1 MLRPLALNFLIDQ
14 YKIWQDSRVQTKEV
28 LSHKY
33 VKRLFIARFISN
45 FGNGMGPIALAF
57 GILGLPNG
65 SANMLGLVLGAT
77 TVLFL
82 LMAPFGGVIADKYGR
97 ARMVGVT
104 DMACGLVL
112 FIQVA
117 YFATGDVPLA
127 VLLITNG
134 FFGLMWGIFWP
145 AFSGLMPA
153 VLPEAGLQK
162 GNALNAFMT
171 NAGVISGAAVA
182 GLLIEVFGVAFTLA
196 IDAASFFISGLMIF
210 TFRHLTPRAKHTE
223 NTMLDDLL
231 HGWKVF
237 LSFRWI
243 VIIVGAFSFIV
254 MCWAA
259 AENVLGPLIALEHF
273 NGPKSWSF
281 VISAESAGLIVGSL
295 IAIKIKPK
303 YPMRFLMLSS
313 FTITFYIWS
322 LAKPQSLLMIAFGA
336 FLFGITLDLWGTLW
350 STALQRKVPR
360 DSLSR
365 VSSFDAMGSMMF
377 RPVGLAIAAP
387 LSTLFGIENFLQ
399 ILAAITVVAIIVP
412 LLDPQVRNMSYEDM
426 SVNRNL

>member
-1 MLRPLALNFLIDQ
+1 ML
-14 YKIWQDSRVQTKEV
+14 TKEV
-28 LSHKY
+28 LAHKY

-57 GILGLPNG
+57 GILALPNG
-65 SANMLGLVLGAT
+65 SANMLGLVLGTT

-82 LMAPFGGVIADKYGR
+82 IMLPFGGVIADKYGR
-97 ARMVGVT
+97 ARMVGLT
-104 DMACGLVL
+104 DMAAGLVL
-112 FIQVA
+112 FIQVF
-117 YFATGDVPLA
+117 YFATGDVPIA

-162 GNALNAFMT
+162 GNALNAFMH
-171 NAGVISGAAVA
+171 NAGVILGAAAA
-182 GLLIEVFGVAFTLA
+182 GLLIDVFGVAFTLA

-231 HGWKVF
+231 HGWRVF

-243 VIIVGAFSFIV
+243 VIIVGAFSVIV

-259 AENVLGPLIALEHF
+259 AENILGPLIALEHF
-273 NGPKSWSF
+273 NGAKSWSF
-281 VISAESAGLIVGSL
+281 VITAESAGLIVGSI

-303 YPMRFLMLSS
+303 YPMRFLMISS

-377 RPVGLAIAAP
+377 RPIGLAIAAP
-387 LSTLFGIENFLQ
+387 LSTLLGIENFLQ

-426 SVNRNL
+426 SVKRNL

>member
-1 MLRPLALNFLIDQ
+1 VL
-14 YKIWQDSRVQTKEV
+14 TKEV
-28 LSHKY
+28 LAHKY

-57 GILGLPNG
+57 GILALPNG
-65 SANMLGLVLGAT
+65 SANMLGFVLGTT
-77 TVLFL
+77 TVVFL

-97 ARMVGVT
+97 ARMVGLT
-104 DMACGLVL
+104 DMAAGAVL
-112 FIQVA
+112 FIQVF
-117 YFATGDVPLA
+117 YFAKGEVPLA
-127 VLLITNG
+127 ILLITNG

-153 VLPEAGLQK
+153 VLPEEGLQK

-182 GLLIEVFGVAFTLA
+182 GILIDIFGVAFTLA

-210 TFRHLTPRAKHTE
+210 TFRHLTPRAQKTE
-223 NTMLDDLL
+223 NTMLDDLI
-231 HGWKVF
+231 HGWKIF

-273 NGPKSWSF
+273 NGAKSWSF

-295 IAIKIKPK
+295 IAIKVKPK
-303 YPMRFLMLSS
+303 YPMRFLMISS

-365 VSSFDAMGSMMF
+365 VSAFDAMGSMMF

-387 LSTLFGIENFLQ
+387 LSTLVGIENFLQ
-399 ILAAITVVAIIVP
+399 ILAAITVVAIVVP
-412 LLDPQVRNMSYEDM
+412 LLDPQVRNMSYEDLP
-426 SVNRNL
+426 RKIAR

>member
-1 MLRPLALNFLIDQ
+1 ML
-14 YKIWQDSRVQTKEV
+14 TKEV
-28 LSHKY
+28 LAHKY

-57 GILGLPNG
+57 GILALPNG

-77 TVLFL
+77 TVVFL
-82 LMAPFGGVIADKYGR
+82 IMAPFGGVIADKYGR
-97 ARMVGVT
+97 ARMVGLT
-104 DMACGLVL
+104 DMAAGLVL
-112 FIQVA
+112 LIQVA

-171 NAGVISGAAVA
+171 NAGVILGAAAA
-182 GLLIEVFGVAFTLA
+182 GLLIDVFGVAFTLA

-210 TFRHLTPRAKHTE
+210 TFRHLTPRAQHTE

-231 HGWKVF
+231 HGWRVF

-281 VISAESAGLIVGSL
+281 VITAESAGLIVGSI
-295 IAIKIKPK
+295 IAIKVKPK
-303 YPMRFLMLSS
+303 YPLRFLMLSS

-377 RPVGLAIAAP
+377 RPIGLAIAAP
-387 LSTLFGIENFLQ
+387 LSTLLGIENFLQ
-399 ILAAITVVAIIVP
+399 ILAAITVVAITLP
-412 LLDPQVRNMSYEDM
+412 LLSSEVRNMKYNE
-426 SVNRNL
+426 NP

>member
-1 MLRPLALNFLIDQ
+1 ML
-14 YKIWQDSRVQTKEV
+14 TKEV
-28 LSHKY
+28 LAHKY

-57 GILGLPNG
+57 GILALPNG
-65 SANMLGLVLGAT
+65 SANMLGLVLGTT
-77 TVLFL
+77 TVVFL
-82 LMAPFGGVIADKYGR
+82 IMAPFGGVIADKYGR
-97 ARMVGVT
+97 ARMVGLT
-104 DMACGLVL
+104 DMAAGLVL
-112 FIQVA
+112 LIQVA

-162 GNALNAFMT
+162 GNALNAFMH
-171 NAGVISGAAVA
+171 NAGVILGAAAA
-182 GLLIEVFGVAFTLA
+182 GLLIDVFGVAFTLA

-210 TFRHLTPRAKHTE
+210 TFRHLTPRAQHTE

-281 VISAESAGLIVGSL
+281 VITAESAGLIVGSI
-295 IAIKIKPK
+295 IAIKVKPK
-303 YPMRFLMLSS
+303 YPLRFLMLSS

-377 RPVGLAIAAP
+377 RPIGLAISAP
-387 LSTLFGIENFLQ
+387 LSTLLGIENFLQ

>member
-1 MLRPLALNFLIDQ
+1 VL
-14 YKIWQDSRVQTKEV
+14 TKEV
-28 LSHKY
+28 LAHKY

-57 GILGLPNG
+57 GILALPNG
-65 SANMLGLVLGAT
+65 SANVLGFVLGAT
-77 TVLFL
+77 TVVFL
-82 LMAPFGGVIADKYGR
+82 IMTPFGGVIADKYGR
-97 ARMVGVT
+97 ARMVGLT
-104 DMACGLVL
+104 DMAAGLVL
-112 FIQVA
+112 LVQVA
-117 YFATGDVPLA
+117 YFATGDVPIA
-127 VLLITNG
+127 VLLIVNG

-145 AFSGLMPA
+145 AFSGLIPA

-171 NAGVISGAAVA
+171 NAGVILGAAAA
-182 GLLIEVFGVAFTLA
+182 GLLIDIFGVALTLA
-196 IDAASFFISGLMIF
+196 IDAISFIVSGFMIF
-210 TFRHLTPRAKHTE
+210 TFRHLTPRAEISE
-223 NTMLDDLL
+223 NTMLDDLI
-231 HGWKVF
+231 HGWRVF

-243 VIIVGAFSFIV
+243 VIIVASFSFIV

-273 NGPKSWSF
+273 NGAKSWSF
-281 VISAESAGLIVGSL
+281 VITAESAGLIVGSI
-295 IAIKIKPK
+295 IAIKVKPK

-313 FTITFYIWS
+313 FSITFYIWS
-322 LAKPQSLLMIAFGA
+322 MAKPQSLLMIAFGA

-350 STALQRKVPR
+350 YTALQRKVPR

-365 VSSFDAMGSMMF
+365 VSAFDGMGSMMF

-387 LSTLFGIENFLQ
+387 LSILFGIENVLEIF
-399 ILAAITVVAIIVP
+399 AAITVVAIILP
-412 LLDPQVRNMSYEDM
+412 LLNSEVRNMSYEDM

>member
-1 MLRPLALNFLIDQ
+1 
-14 YKIWQDSRVQTKEV
+14 
-28 LSHKY
+28 
-33 VKRLFIARFISN
+33 LFIARFISN

-57 GILGLPNG
+57 GILALPNG

-77 TVLFL
+77 TVVFL

-104 DMACGLVL
+104 DMAAGLVL

-210 TFRHLTPRAKHTE
+210 TFRHLTPRAEQTE

-426 SVNRNL
+426 GLKRINP

>member
-1 MLRPLALNFLIDQ
+1 MDTR
-14 YKIWQDSRVQTKEV
+14 EV
-28 LSHKY
+28 LKKPF
-33 VKRLFIARFISN
+33 VKRLFLARFISN

-57 GILGLPNG
+57 GILALPNG
-65 SANMLGLVLGAT
+65 SANMLGLVLGTT
-77 TVLFL
+77 TVIFL

-97 ARMVGVT
+97 ARMVGLT
-104 DMACGLVL
+104 DMAAGLVL

-117 YFATGDVPLA
+117 YFATGDVPLW
-127 VLLITNG
+127 VLLVTNG

-145 AFSGLMPA
+145 AFTGLIPA

-162 GNALNAFMT
+162 GNALNAFVT
-171 NAGVISGAAVA
+171 NAGVILGAAVA
-182 GLLIEVFGVAFTLA
+182 GILIDIFGVAFTLA
-196 IDAASFFISGLMIF
+196 IDAASFFISGVMIF
-210 TFRHLTPRAKHTE
+210 TFRHLTPRAEHTE

-231 HGWKVF
+231 HGWRVF

-243 VIIVGAFSFIV
+243 VIIVAAFSFIV

-259 AENVLGPLIALEHF
+259 AENVLGPLIALKHF

-295 IAIKIKPK
+295 IAIKVKPK
-303 YPMRFLMLSS
+303 FPMRFLMLSS

-322 LAKPQSLLMIAFGA
+322 LAKPQSLLLIAFGA

-350 STALQRKVPR
+350 NTALQRKVPR
-360 DSLSR
+360 ESLSR
-365 VSSFDAMGSMMF
+365 VAAFDAMGSMMF
-377 RPVGLAIAAP
+377 RPIGLAIAAP
-387 LSTLFGIENFLQ
+387 LSTLVGIENFLQ
-399 ILAAITVVAIIVP
+399 IMAAITVVAIVLP

-426 SVNRNL
+426 AKK

>member
-1 MLRPLALNFLIDQ
+1 MAHR
-14 YKIWQDSRVQTKEV
+14 
-28 LSHKY
+28 Y

-57 GILGLPNG
+57 GILALPNG
-65 SANMLGLVLGAT
+65 SANMLGFVLGTT
-77 TVLFL
+77 TVVFL

-97 ARMVGVT
+97 ARMVGLT
-104 DMACGLVL
+104 DMAAGAVL
-112 FIQVA
+112 FIQVF
-117 YFATGDVPLA
+117 YFAKGDVPLA
-127 VLLITNG
+127 ILLITNG

-153 VLPEAGLQK
+153 VLPEEGLQK

-182 GLLIEVFGVAFTLA
+182 GILIDIFGVAFTLA
-196 IDAASFFISGLMIF
+196 IDAVSFFISGLMIF
-210 TFRHLTPRAKHTE
+210 TFRHLTPRAQKSE
-223 NTMLDDLL
+223 NTMLDDLI
-231 HGWKVF
+231 HGWKIF

-273 NGPKSWSF
+273 NGAKSWSF

-295 IAIKIKPK
+295 IAIKVKPK
-303 YPMRFLMLSS
+303 YPMRFLMISS

-365 VSSFDAMGSMMF
+365 VSAFDAMGSMMF

-387 LSTLFGIENFLQ
+387 LSTLVGIENFLQ
-399 ILAAITVVAIIVP
+399 ILAAITIVAIVVP
-412 LLDPQVRNMSYEDM
+412 LLDPQVRNMSYEDLP
-426 SVNRNL
+426 RKAAR

>member
-1 MLRPLALNFLIDQ
+1 ML
-14 YKIWQDSRVQTKEV
+14 TKEV
-28 LSHKY
+28 LAHKY

-57 GILGLPNG
+57 GILALPNG

-77 TVLFL
+77 TVVFL
-82 LMAPFGGVIADKYGR
+82 IMAPFGGVIADKYGR
-97 ARMVGVT
+97 ARMVGLT
-104 DMACGLVL
+104 DMAAGLVL
-112 FIQVA
+112 LIQVA
-117 YFATGDVPLA
+117 YFATGDVPIA

-210 TFRHLTPRAKHTE
+210 TFRHLTPRAEQTE

-259 AENVLGPLIALEHF
+259 AENVLGPLIAPEHF

-426 SVNRNL
+426 SVNRKM

>member
-1 MLRPLALNFLIDQ
+1 M
-14 YKIWQDSRVQTKEV
+14 QTKEV

-57 GILGLPNG
+57 GILALPDG

-77 TVLFL
+77 TVVFL

-104 DMACGLVL
+104 DMAAGLVL

-210 TFRHLTPRAKHTE
+210 TFRHLTPRAEQTE

-426 SVNRNL
+426 PVNRNL

>member
-1 MLRPLALNFLIDQ
+1 M
-14 YKIWQDSRVQTKEV
+14 QTKEV

-57 GILGLPNG
+57 GILALPDG

-77 TVLFL
+77 TVVFL

-104 DMACGLVL
+104 DMAAGLVL

-210 TFRHLTPRAKHTE
+210 TFRHLTPRAEQTE

-426 SVNRNL
+426 SVNRKM

>member
-1 MLRPLALNFLIDQ
+1 ML
-14 YKIWQDSRVQTKEV
+14 TKEV
-28 LSHKY
+28 LAHKY

-57 GILGLPNG
+57 GILALPNG
-65 SANMLGLVLGAT
+65 SANMLGFVLGTT
-77 TVLFL
+77 TVVFL

-97 ARMVGVT
+97 ARMVGLT
-104 DMACGLVL
+104 DMAAGAVL
-112 FIQVA
+112 FIQVF
-117 YFATGDVPLA
+117 YFAKGDVPLA
-127 VLLITNG
+127 ILLITNG

-153 VLPEAGLQK
+153 VLPEEGLQK

-182 GLLIEVFGVAFTLA
+182 GILIDIFGVAFTLA

-210 TFRHLTPRAKHTE
+210 TFRHLTPRAQKTE
-223 NTMLDDLL
+223 NTMLDDLI
-231 HGWKVF
+231 HGWKIF

-273 NGPKSWSF
+273 NGAKSWSF

-295 IAIKIKPK
+295 IAIKVKTK
-303 YPMRFLMLSS
+303 YPMRFLMISS

-365 VSSFDAMGSMMF
+365 VSAFDAMGSMMF

-387 LSTLFGIENFLQ
+387 LSTLVGIENFLQ
-399 ILAAITVVAIIVP
+399 ILAGITVVAIVVP
-412 LLDPQVRNMSYEDM
+412 LLDPQVRNMSYEDLP
-426 SVNRNL
+426 RKAAR

>member
-1 MLRPLALNFLIDQ
+1 VL
-14 YKIWQDSRVQTKEV
+14 TKEV
-28 LSHKY
+28 LAHKY

-57 GILGLPNG
+57 GILALPNG
-65 SANMLGLVLGAT
+65 SANMLGLVLGTT
-77 TVLFL
+77 TVVL
-82 LMAPFGGVIADKYGR
+82 LIMAPFGGVIADKYGR
-97 ARMVGVT
+97 ARMVGLT
-104 DMACGLVL
+104 DMAAGLVL
-112 FIQVA
+112 LIQVA
-117 YFATGDVPLA
+117 YFATGDVPIA

-171 NAGVISGAAVA
+171 NAGVILGAAVA
-182 GLLIEVFGVAFTLA
+182 GLLIDVFGVAFTLA

-210 TFRHLTPRAKHTE
+210 TFRHLTPRAQHTE

-281 VISAESAGLIVGSL
+281 VITAESAGLIVGSI
-295 IAIKIKPK
+295 IAIKVKPK
-303 YPMRFLMLSS
+303 YPLRFLMLSS

-377 RPVGLAIAAP
+377 RPIGLAIAAP
-387 LSTLFGIENFLQ
+387 LSTLLGIENFLQ

-426 SVNRNL
+426 SVKRNL

>member
-1 MLRPLALNFLIDQ
+1 VL
-14 YKIWQDSRVQTKEV
+14 TKEV
-28 LSHKY
+28 LAHKY
-33 VKRLFIARFISN
+33 VKRLFLARFISN

-57 GILGLPNG
+57 GILALPNG
-65 SANMLGLVLGAT
+65 SANMLGLVLGVT

-82 LMAPFGGVIADKYGR
+82 IMLPFGGVIADKYGR
-97 ARMVGVT
+97 ARMVGLT
-104 DMACGLVL
+104 DMAAGLVL
-112 FIQVA
+112 FIQVF
-117 YFATGDVPLA
+117 YFANGNVPIA

-162 GNALNAFMT
+162 GNALNAFMH
-171 NAGVISGAAVA
+171 NAGVILGAAAA
-182 GLLIEVFGVAFTLA
+182 GLLIDVFGVAFTLA

-210 TFRHLTPRAKHTE
+210 TFRHLTPRAQHTE

-231 HGWKVF
+231 HGWRVF

-259 AENVLGPLIALEHF
+259 AENILGPLIALEHF

-281 VISAESAGLIVGSL
+281 VITAESAGLIVGSI
-295 IAIKIKPK
+295 IAIKVKPK
-303 YPMRFLMLSS
+303 YPLRFLMLSS

-350 STALQRKVPR
+350 NTALQRKVPR

-377 RPVGLAIAAP
+377 RPIGLAIAAP
-387 LSTLFGIENFLQ
+387 FSTLLGIENFLQ

-412 LLDPQVRNMSYEDM
+412 LLDPQVRNMSYDDLPKKLAM
-426 SVNRNL
+426 